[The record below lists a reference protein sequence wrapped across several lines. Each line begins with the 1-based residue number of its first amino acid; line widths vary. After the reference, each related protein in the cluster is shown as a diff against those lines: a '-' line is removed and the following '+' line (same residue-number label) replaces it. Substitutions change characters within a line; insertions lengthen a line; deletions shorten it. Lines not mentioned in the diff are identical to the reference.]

1 MMALRSTGGSS
12 SIHASVA
19 AWSARSPTAIESCPY
34 CRTRASS
41 FSSQHTRP
49 TPGSSCTVHSRS
61 VPIRTTST
69 RCQTYSPGD
78 QPPGDTGANSG
89 LGRPP
94 STAASMRTS
103 AFLATSMASRAGVAH
118 EKPHSAHLD
127 VSGCQRIDVY
137 PEFTASPRQPRGGRG
152 RHRMNDVLGTGSGD
166 RSRRSRCPR
175 GSRPRTPHARTRAG
189 RRGRGRAGCTPHRSG
204 SAPSSSRSYGGA
216 DHGARLRPGRGARP
230 PGAPPGG
237 SSVAPRF
244 WNASPPVDRSQ
255 AMLNRRGQR
264 FRMPGHTERE
274 RASSPRSTNAPATRA
289 SRLRMVLLARL
300 SLDDSEQRH
309 ELA

>member
-152 RHRMNDVLGTGSGD
+152 QHRMNDVLGTGSGD

-175 GSRPRTPHARTRAG
+175 GSRPRSPHAYPSWAVGVGPSRVHAAQIGVGAVVISLARWG
-189 RRGRGRAGCTPHRSG
+189 RSWRQATAR
-204 SAPSSSRSYGGA
+204 SRSTA
-216 DHGARLRPGRGARP
+216 AWRS
-230 PGAPPGG
+230 PPGG
-237 SSVAPRF
+237 SFVAPRF
-244 WNASPPVDRSQ
+244 LNASPPVDRSQ

-264 FRMPGHTERE
+264 FRMPGHTERG

-300 SLDDSEQRH
+300 SLD
-309 ELA
+309 